1 MEMHPN
7 GSSSR
12 DLRQVGIHPNF
23 WYPVARSADVKLGKL
38 FAAHFAGEPIVI
50 ARPRD
55 GAVFALEDRCAHR
68 QMPLH
73 LGVLEG
79 ERLKC
84 GYHGWCYGAGGRLDQ
99 IPYLTEGGKIPPEA
113 RRVRSYPCREQYGL
127 IFIFGGSASMA
138 EKVPLPELPEF
149 HSSDYSTMY
158 FSREVGCHYTFMHE
172 NLMDMNHQ
180 FLHRRLMGGIQPVL
194 LSHRAGDDW
203 VEAAYKFEGGKQHP
217 GADMLVMGG
226 KGEWQTDRDY
236 ELMTIRTDYPYQNL
250 IVYRSHSTTPT
261 VRLWAAYVPI
271 DDEQRRNRS
280 FGLLMIR
287 RPSIPGLLTLAWPLI
302 RYFAQSVFR
311 QDRLAVEAEQQA
323 YDTQGAD
330 WNHEVSPVLLE
341 LRRVLGDCGV
351 SRRNTQLL
359 SPEPLRRVAHAR
371 K

>member
-1 MEMHPN
+1 MHLN
-7 GSSSR
+7 GSTFN

-23 WYPVARSADVKLGKL
+23 WYPVARSVNVKSGKL
-38 FAAHFAGEPIVI
+38 FATQFAGEPIVI
-50 ARPRD
+50 ARTAQ

-73 LGVLEG
+73 LGVLED

-84 GYHGWCYGAGGRLDQ
+84 GYHGWCYGAGGRLDR

-127 IFIFGGSASMA
+127 IFIFAGATAMA
-138 EKVPLPELPEF
+138 EDVPLPNLPEF
-149 HSSDYSTMY
+149 QSAEYSTMY

-203 VEAAYKFEGGKQHP
+203 VEAEYKFEGGKQHP
-217 GADMLVMGG
+217 GADLLVMGG
-226 KGEWQTDRDY
+226 KGERQTDRDY
-236 ELMTIRTDYPYQNL
+236 ELMTVRTDYPYQNL
-250 IVYRSHSTTPT
+250 VVYRSHSTIPT
-261 VRLWAAYVPI
+261 IRLWAAYVPI

-287 RPSIPGLLTLAWPLI
+287 RPKVPGLLMLARPLI
-302 RYFAQSVFR
+302 RYFAQSVFY
-311 QDRLAVEAEQQA
+311 QDRLAVEAEQRA
-323 YDTQGAD
+323 YDSQGAD

-341 LRRVLGDCGV
+341 LRRVLAERGI
-351 SRRNTQLL
+351 SRHEATTQHG
-359 SPEPLRRVAHAR
+359 SPELPKRVAEAR
-371 K
+371 Q